1 MIYNEFNTLEDILI
15 ALGSKKP
22 FKKNG
27 ELSVSG
33 GKAYGKLTSILYD
46 SAKITDK
53 RDTIHIV
60 DTFDEIIWRGE

>member
-1 MIYNEFNTLEDILI
+1 MIYNKFNTLEDILV

-33 GKAYGKLTSILYD
+33 GKAYDKLTSIFYD
-46 SAKITDK
+46 SAEITDK
-53 RDTIHIV
+53 WDITHII